1 MGIGNLRLLGLP
13 PLGDLAK
20 ASEVEDPIDRN
31 VYRPIAYVIVGLLK
45 NTSVT
50 PNQITLASTLI
61 GVAAGIAWIHGSRAA
76 MVAGGILLL
85 ASSILDGADGMLAR
99 VKKIQ
104 SQLGR
109 AVDGSADMVVALAT
123 VFPGVY
129 HVWTQTH
136 EVVYLAVIL
145 PVTFLTACSVYL
157 YDYYKELFLR
167 LATGRKG
174 EGETLEGLAAQKAEL
189 VEKGAG
195 LLDRMVI
202 DNYSTMVRFQQMET
216 GLTNPGVREL
226 EKLEGSARTAAIYRK
241 HNKGPMNLWAWISL
255 TPHCYI
261 MASLGIADRL
271 HWYFWLRVVG
281 MNALFVI
288 ALVWQ
293 RIATQRTLRELES
306 GLPAVEQD
314 QQRRESDERGE

>member
-1 MGIGNLRLLGLP
+1 MGVANLRLLGLP
-13 PLGDLAK
+13 PLGELAK

-31 VYRPIAYVIVGLLK
+31 VYRPIAYVVVGLLK
-45 NTSVT
+45 NTPVT
-50 PNQITLASTLI
+50 PNQITLVSTLI
-61 GVAAGIAWIHGSRAA
+61 GVAAGIAWIQGSRAA
-76 MVAGGILLL
+76 MIAGGILLL

-129 HVWTQTH
+129 HVWVQTH

-145 PVTFLTACSVYL
+145 PVSFVTSCSIYL

-167 LATGRKG
+167 LATSRKA

-189 VEKGAG
+189 VEQGAG
-195 LLDRMVI
+195 LFERMVI
-202 DNYSTMVRFQQMET
+202 NNYSTVIRFQTVET
-216 GLTNPGVREL
+216 ALTNPAVR
-226 EKLEGSARTAAIYRK
+226 KLERLPGSDRTAAIYRK
-241 HNKGPMNLWAWISL
+241 HNKGPMSLWALVSL
-255 TPHCYI
+255 TPHCYL

-271 HWYFWLRVVG
+271 HWYFWLRLVG

-288 ALVWQ
+288 AIVWQ
-293 RIATQRTLRELES
+293 RIATRRTLRELES
-306 GLPAVEQD
+306 DLPAVPGPTVE
-314 QQRRESDERGE
+314 EN